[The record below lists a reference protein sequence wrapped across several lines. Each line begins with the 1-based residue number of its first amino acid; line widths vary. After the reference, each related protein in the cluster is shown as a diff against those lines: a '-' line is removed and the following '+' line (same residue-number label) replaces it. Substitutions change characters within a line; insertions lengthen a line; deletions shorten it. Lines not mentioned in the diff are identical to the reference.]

1 MRIAYVLPLKW
12 QDSAGDAEMTAY
24 LESLPEWADVTVV
37 DGSPDPVFAQHHRLW
52 RQRVQHLRPDGPAT
66 PNGKVQGVLTGL
78 RHARH
83 ERVVIA
89 DDDVRYTP
97 ESLALVAELLEQAEL
112 VRPQNY
118 YEPLP
123 WHARWD
129 TARSLLNRAFA
140 SDYPGTLAVRR
151 SVLLQ
156 AQGYRGDV
164 LFENLELI
172 RTVQAAGGREIT
184 ADGVYVRRLPPTLRH
199 FAGQRVRQAYDSQ
212 TQPVRL
218 TVELLLLPLLLV
230 LVRRPVACSA
240 LAATA
245 VVLAEAGRQR
255 AGGTQVFDT
264 CAALWAPLWLLERAV
279 ASWIALAWRCAG
291 GVPYSGRRLRTAAS
305 SLAALRRRLSHLNLG
320 EPNDEQGTDGD
331 RDLPQRAVAGARR
344 L

>member
-1 MRIAYVLPLKW
+1 MRIEYVLPLKW
-12 QDSAGDAEMTAY
+12 QDSAGDAELTAY
-24 LESLPEWADVTVV
+24 LESLPEWADLTVV
-37 DGSPDPVFAQHHRLW
+37 DGSPDPVFARHHRLW
-52 RQRVQHLRPDGPAT
+52 RQRAQHLRPDGPAT
-66 PNGKVQGVLTGL
+66 LNGKVQGVLTGL

-97 ESLALVAELLEQAEL
+97 ESLASVAALLEHAEL

-118 YEPLP
+118 YDPLP

-151 SVLLQ
+151 SVLLRT
-156 AQGYRGDV
+156 QGYRGDV

-172 RTVQAAGGREIT
+172 RTVHAAGGRQVR

-212 TQPVRL
+212 TQPARL
-218 TVELLLLPLLLV
+218 AVELLLLPLLLV
-230 LVRRPVACSA
+230 LVRRPAACGA

-245 VVLAEAGRQR
+245 VVLAEAGRRR
-255 AGGTQVFDT
+255 ADGTQVLDSWT
-264 CAALWAPLWLLERAV
+264 ALWAPLWLLERAV
-279 ASWIALAWRCAG
+279 TSWMALAWCAAG
-291 GVPYSGRRLRTAAS
+291 GMPYSGQRLRTAAS
-305 SLAALRRRLSHLNLG
+305 SPAALRHRLSHLNLG
-320 EPNDEQGTDGD
+320 EPHDEQRTDGD
-331 RDLPQRAVAGARR
+331 RGLSRRAAAGARR

>member
-1 MRIAYVLPLKW
+1 VRVEYVLPLKW
-12 QDSAGDAEMTAY
+12 QDSAGDAELTAY
-24 LESLPEWADVTVV
+24 LESLPVWADLTVV

-52 RQRVQHLRPDGPAT
+52 RQRAQHLRPDGPAT

-78 RHARH
+78 RQARH
-83 ERVVIA
+83 EWVIIA

-97 ESLALVAELLEQAEL
+97 ESLASVAGLLEQAEL

-118 YEPLP
+118 YDPLP

-156 AQGYRGDV
+156 TQGYRGDV

-172 RTVQAAGGREIT
+172 RTVQAAGGRQIR

-212 TQPVRL
+212 TQPARL
-218 TVELLLLPLLLV
+218 AVELLLLPLMLV
-230 LVRRPVACSA
+230 LVRRPAACSA

-245 VVLAEAGRQR
+245 VVLAEAGRRR
-255 AGGTQVFDT
+255 AGGTQVFDAW
-264 CAALWAPLWLLERAV
+264 AALWAPLWLLERAV
-279 ASWIALAWRCAG
+279 TAWIALAWRCAG
-291 GVPYSGRRLRTAAS
+291 GVPYAGRRLRTAAS
-305 SLAALRRRLSHLNLG
+305 SPAALRRRLNHLNLG
-320 EPNDEQGTDGD
+320 ELNDEQGTDGN
-331 RDLPQRAVAGARR
+331 RGLPRRTVAGARR